1 MREAPKF
8 HYDMAFDL
16 KALQNAL
23 KSASFLQDSGYR
35 SQTALDSSTSTTTT
49 TTAAACKP
57 STSTMTASC
66 QLYGTG
72 WMLADELSDDGE
84 DEDHDWV
91 EEGAVVDENQN
102 ITALSPSTSELIE
115 SPRNLVDAPDGFME
129 VQNQRIKVKEL
140 SDILVS
146 RFAFISGLRTQDGHP
161 ILTFPDSRSQLSF
174 EEYHLLIAYLF
185 QFPPLD
191 EGHQQTQK
199 GYVIVIDRRT
209 DKWSSV
215 RVLFSYLMN
224 YFPEPVHVVFLLK
237 PEGVLQRALEVG
249 YNRSFTDNGKFD
261 VIPCQTVGELRQYV
275 GVDCLT
281 MDVGGSLKYNH
292 LEWVQHRMDIERMKS
307 SAAMIAESLSEFGRC
322 LRETELPNDV
332 ETTQRVLEAQT
343 AERDA
348 IKEDFRISIR
358 KGLNLLRQVRQLE
371 QKPDA
376 EQLSPTRLHNVTA
389 IERML
394 LQLEDTER
402 SFDSFWAKHAQ
413 RLENCLRLR
422 LFEDAFRK
430 LQSKF
435 AKHMIYL
442 EEHRDV
448 GDGVERARQLA
459 ADHEEYAEATMAD
472 VQAARNLH
480 AEGEKLMKTGQDV
493 QITDSLHP
501 KCDELS
507 RMADALTSA
516 LDRRAQVLR
525 LSVNMHRQISE
536 ATAWC
541 RKGVNLLSNVPLE
554 ISSNVATSTASRLDE
569 FLEDGTKL
577 QLDAFSQMPPNMNNL
592 ILLTTTET
600 SSLLALVAERIDDI
614 RRLGVARR
622 DALQRLAERDSNKPV
637 QVVSPE
643 KVNKVRHPVAQAS
656 GSKRQIQ
663 VLHDFPPAADFP
675 PSTSEQPQP
684 PQHPEVASPTRAL
697 AAMELVTQ
705 PTVHQH
711 HKNSL
716 DYHHYSSIPGTSK
729 TTFVMN
735 ELLSTERAYV
745 AELESIVE
753 HYVKPFEAPENAAH
767 LPPGLR
773 DQSALIFGNIRDL
786 YELHSRYV
794 LPEFV
799 RSVGSPVTIC
809 HFFINYRTRFLAL
822 YRAYCQNKPV
832 SETLRRDHNADGCRF
847 FAECQRRAQ
856 HQLPLSAYLLTPVQR
871 ITKYQLL
878 LKELLRFSK
887 EDADADEIRHDV
899 QAALAAMLDV
909 LAQINS
915 EMQQLH
921 ILGYAGDL
929 RQLGPLRLQTEC
941 EIFTFKRKTRR
952 LSNKSQKRHLF
963 LFDGGVLFCKRRTQ
977 PLPYSSEFSEFYEHK
992 FCIPVAALGFAE
1004 CSKQA
1009 PDRFELWDE
1018 HKSDGYAV
1026 YTTDEG
1032 ARAKWIQR
1040 LAMLTVL
1047 NAHHQ
1052 QQHQG
1057 GVKPERY
1064 AHHRQAALHSQQ
1076 SPTKVHPSGADQKAA
1091 QSPTSRPQSWTSDST
1106 TVSSRSSTSAFDDSA
1121 STTHVDSL
1129 YTPDPNGNHPA
1140 DGATNG
1146 GGGSACTSI
1155 SSGSRRSSSSHTS
1168 GASDNEQNNTT
1179 AAVSPST
1186 PSIHTSKSL
1195 QNAALSSAR
1204 ELARETAVSEV

>member
-1 MREAPKF
+1 MKRHLPPF
-8 HYDMAFDL
+8 F
-16 KALQNAL
+16 
-23 KSASFLQDSGYR
+23 ASFRSSKRRQPPNGQQPANNAALSHSSGPHGQNVQVTSVQ
-35 SQTALDSSTSTTTT
+35 SQWPP
-49 TTAAACKP
+49 P
-57 STSTMTASC
+57 SPVLSPPASAG
-66 QLYGTG
+66 LV
-72 WMLADELSDDGE
+72 DR
-84 DEDHDWV
+84 
-91 EEGAVVDENQN
+91 VDENFGASTN
-102 ITALSPSTSELIE
+102 CVFCAHGSHSTA
-115 SPRNLVDAPDGFME
+115 
-129 VQNQRIKVKEL
+129 
-140 SDILVS
+140 
-146 RFAFISGLRTQDGHP
+146 
-161 ILTFPDSRSQLSF
+161 
-174 EEYHLLIAYLF
+174 
-185 QFPPLD
+185 
-191 EGHQQTQK
+191 
-199 GYVIVIDRRT
+199 
-209 DKWSSV
+209 
-215 RVLFSYLMN
+215 
-224 YFPEPVHVVFLLK
+224 
-237 PEGVLQRALEVG
+237 
-249 YNRSFTDNGKFD
+249 
-261 VIPCQTVGELRQYV
+261 
-275 GVDCLT
+275 
-281 MDVGGSLKYNH
+281 
-292 LEWVQHRMDIERMKS
+292 
-307 SAAMIAESLSEFGRC
+307 
-322 LRETELPNDV
+322 
-332 ETTQRVLEAQT
+332 
-343 AERDA
+343 
-348 IKEDFRISIR
+348 DFRRAAAEDSVSLRSSPAAIR
-358 KGLNLLRQVRQLE
+358 
-371 QKPDA
+371 
-376 EQLSPTRLHNVTA
+376 
-389 IERML
+389 
-394 LQLEDTER
+394 R
-402 SFDSFWAKHAQ
+402 S
-413 RLENCLRLR
+413 
-422 LFEDAFRK
+422 
-430 LQSKF
+430 
-435 AKHMIYL
+435 
-442 EEHRDV
+442 V
-448 GDGVERARQLA
+448 
-459 ADHEEYAEATMAD
+459 
-472 VQAARNLH
+472 
-480 AEGEKLMKTGQDV
+480 
-493 QITDSLHP
+493 
-501 KCDELS
+501 
-507 RMADALTSA
+507 
-516 LDRRAQVLR
+516 
-525 LSVNMHRQISE
+525 
-536 ATAWC
+536 
-541 RKGVNLLSNVPLE
+541 
-554 ISSNVATSTASRLDE
+554 STASASSGWSAVTKIHLNGDE
-569 FLEDGTKL
+569 PRFNDQRPRITLH
-577 QLDAFSQMPPNMNNL
+577 
-592 ILLTTTET
+592 
-600 SSLLALVAERIDDI
+600 SSSSAP
-614 RRLGVARR
+614 
-622 DALQRLAERDSNKPV
+622 LQRDLNGNTQNRHSSASLVPRRRVLVLDDDGRLEQAADEESDDASMGEAENIGGRA
-637 QVVSPE
+637 
-643 KVNKVRHPVAQAS
+643 H
-656 GSKRQIQ
+656 RQIQ
-663 VLHDFPPAADFP
+663 VLHDFQPAADFP
-675 PSTSEQPQP
+675 PSTSEQPP